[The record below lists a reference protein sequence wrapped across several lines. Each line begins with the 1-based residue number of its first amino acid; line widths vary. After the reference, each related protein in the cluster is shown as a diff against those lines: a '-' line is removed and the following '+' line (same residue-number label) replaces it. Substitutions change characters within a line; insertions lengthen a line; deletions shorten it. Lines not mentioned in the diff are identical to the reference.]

1 MLVSEYL
8 RRKYALQNT
17 TYIRRNGE
25 GVYIVDGKE
34 VNEQEFKQKNKL
46 PLNLYSGKENP
57 DNTRS
62 WQY

>member
-25 GVYIVDGKE
+25 GTYIVDGKE
-34 VNEQEFKQKNKL
+34 INETEFKQQNKL
-46 PLNLYSGKENP
+46 PLNLYAGKENP
-57 DNTRS
+57 DKTRG